1 MMMTERSIKILVPE
15 FQNAVYVA
23 LYSLKVLNKVLLH
36 QLVNYNMHQLI
47 LGIMRIEWY
56 MCFVFVFLLLFY
68 KYNT

>member
-1 MMMTERSIKILVPE
+1 MMTERSIKILVPE

-47 LGIMRIEWY
+47 LES
-56 MCFVFVFLLLFY
+56 
-68 KYNT
+68 